1 MTNPSFHIIQCNN
14 NDCRFRFPK
23 LSSSSNVIPC
33 PKCGSVTSIMI
44 TSFSNQKTAHECHPK
59 PYPKVSILLDN
70 IRSIYNVGSMM
81 RTGDGAGVKHFYLT
95 GITATPEHKKLNKT
109 GLGAELQTSW
119 SYHPNGL
126 DIAEELKNE
135 GCAIW
140 SSESSPSSVSIL
152 MLNTEQLD
160 QKHIVLVFGNEN
172 SGVDPGILKISDMIV
187 SIPMQGYKD
196 SLNVATAFGI
206 AVYAIRYLL

>member
-23 LSSSSNVIPC
+23 LYSSSNDIHC
-33 PKCGSVTSIMI
+33 PKCGSAASIMI
-44 TSFSNQKTAHECHPK
+44 QSFSNQKTPHDCLPK
-59 PYPKVSILLDN
+59 PYPQVSILLDN

-81 RTGDGAGVKHFYLT
+81 RTGDGVGVKHFYLT

-126 DIAEELKNE
+126 DIAEKLKNE
-135 GCAIW
+135 DCTIW
-140 SSESSPSSVSIL
+140 SSESSPSSVS
-152 MLNTEQLD
+152 MLELNMKPLNH
-160 QKHIVLVFGNEN
+160 KNIVLVFGNEN